1 MLDERWPSDV
11 AELSAGLRSLLEKA
25 CGPEVVRAAE
35 ARSDGRDLALE
46 GRLDAFGLWEL
57 PTSAPML
64 AAAAWEIGRALAPI
78 PYPES
83 VTVAAVLGIREA
95 SYGLEGSG
103 PVPPARTVVS
113 DAAGGVHLVE
123 VSGPGRRTTA
133 GDLLAA
139 PPTSYTSSPAG
150 GPADADRMKRLARLL
165 HAARMMGAAE
175 RLLETGV
182 EYVKRRTQFGRSVGS
197 FQAVAH
203 RLADAAIALDGAGL
217 LMRKTAWVSDPEQGG
232 DGVPSSAFAPMV
244 WAKAVDAG
252 RVIASAVHQAM
263 GGYGFAVEE
272 DAQLFSRRIRSWS
285 MRLPSPNSE
294 MAAFAR
300 SLLDPIQRDAL
311 VHLWQNERGMPLPR
325 WASEADVA
333 RSNPV

>member
-35 ARSDGRDLALE
+35 SRPDGRDPALE
-46 GRLDAFGLWEL
+46 GKLDTFGLWEL
-57 PTSAPML
+57 PSSAAMF

-78 PYPES
+78 PYPETA
-83 VTVAAVLGIREA
+83 TVAAVLGIRGA
-95 SYGLEGSG
+95 SYGLEGAA
-103 PVPPARTVVS
+103 PFPPARTVVT
-113 DAAGGVHLVE
+113 DPAGDLHLVE
-123 VSGPGRRTTA
+123 VSEPGRRTAA
-133 GDLLAA
+133 GDLLAV
-139 PPTSYTSSPAG
+139 PPMSYVSSRAG

-175 RLLETGV
+175 RVLESVV
-182 EYVKRRTQFGRSVGS
+182 EYVSRRTQFGKPIGS

-203 RLADAAIALDGAGL
+203 RLADAAIALDGATL
-217 LMRKTAWVSDPEQGG
+217 LVRKTAWVADAEQGG
-232 DGVPSSAFAPMV
+232 DGAPSWAFASMV
-244 WAKAVDAG
+244 WAKAVDTG
-252 RVIASAVHQAM
+252 RVIASVVHQAM

-285 MRLPSPNSE
+285 MRLPSSGSD

-300 SLLDPIQRDAL
+300 SLLDPTRRDAL
-311 VHLWQNERGMPLPR
+311 AHLWQNERGMPVPR
-325 WASEADVA
+325 WAAETDTA
-333 RSNPV
+333 